1 MMKISTIEIRNNVH
15 HGPFTFD
22 QLVNVSELESLNND
36 IKQIDPV
43 RVKGM
48 CTVDKDEL
56 IFTFTIEGK
65 MILPCARTLVD
76 VPYPFSFQATEIFST
91 SPGLDEEDK
100 EDGVHLL
107 TEELLDL
114 TPYIME
120 NIVLQTPYLVFSDEK
135 TLEEGEGWAFLEEE
149 DHEKGK
155 QNKIDP
161 RLAKLKKLLDKDNGQ
176 NED

>member
-56 IFTFTIEGK
+56 IFTFTIKGK

-76 VPYPFSFQATEIFST
+76 VTYPFEIHATEIFSSSSQLT
-91 SPGLDEEDK
+91 EEDE
-100 EDGVHLL
+100 EDGVHPLI
-107 TEELLDL
+107 EETVDL

-120 NIVLQTPYLVFSDEK
+120 NIVLETPYLVFIVK
-135 TLEEGEGWAFLEEE
+135 YLLE
-149 DHEKGK
+149 
-155 QNKIDP
+155 
-161 RLAKLKKLLDKDNGQ
+161 
-176 NED
+176 